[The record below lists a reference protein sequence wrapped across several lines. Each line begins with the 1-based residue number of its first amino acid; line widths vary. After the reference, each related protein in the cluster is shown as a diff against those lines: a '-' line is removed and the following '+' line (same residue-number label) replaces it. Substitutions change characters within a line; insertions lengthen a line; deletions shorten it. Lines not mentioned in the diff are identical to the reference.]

1 MRTFRPAILA
11 TLILAL
17 SAIGYSSN
25 PKVRKTRIRVPVWCS
40 AEKTLTPASLK
51 AKVDGSDVKVLR
63 LRGPADDLVLLL
75 VLDLT
80 GDLTM
85 IHLAREALTDELK
98 EFPAN
103 AHVALLR
110 AQDGLQVTQDPT
122 PDRDAIITAMAL
134 LTPSGKPGLLEAVQP
149 ALTIA
154 DSILDKANVRAAVLF
169 VTDSNI
175 YNYREDY
182 TNPVIN
188 SSDSRDLSRR
198 FPEGLIRERTA
209 QLSAEAARSGAPLF
223 IVHLDYRRDRLN
235 EAYQIGLS
243 EVAQATGGEARF
255 CRSPG
260 EIAPSIT
267 AILRSI
273 RDHYRVD
280 IGLPETTSRS
290 VQLQLE
296 TEGETL
302 QYRQRYT
309 LK

>member
-1 MRTFRPAILA
+1 MRNARPAFITA
-11 TLILAL
+11 LILIL
-17 SAIGYSSN
+17 SALGFSAS
-25 PKVRKTRIRVPVWCS
+25 PKIRRTRVRVPVWCS
-40 AEKTLTPASLK
+40 PESKLVPASLK
-51 AKVDGSDVKVLR
+51 ARVDGSEVKVLR
-63 LRGPADDLVLLL
+63 LRGPAEDLVLLL

-80 GDLTM
+80 GDLAL
-85 IHLAREALTDELK
+85 IDLARESLKDEIK

-103 AHVALLR
+103 THVALLR
-110 AQDGLQVTQDPT
+110 AQDGLQVIQDPT
-122 PDRDAIITAMAL
+122 PDRDILFEAMAAMA
-134 LTPSGKPGLLEAVQP
+134 PSGKAGLLEAVQP

-198 FPEGLIRERTA
+198 FPEGLIKERTS
-209 QLSAEAARSGAPLF
+209 QLSAEAARAGAPLF

-235 EAYQIGLS
+235 EAYQTGLS
-243 EVAQATGGEARF
+243 EVAQSTGGEARF

-260 EIAPSIT
+260 EIAGSIAGVLNT
-267 AILRSI
+267 I
-273 RDHYRVD
+273 REHYRVD
-280 IGLPETTSRS
+280 IALPETAARS
-290 VQLQLE
+290 VQVQLE
-296 TEGETL
+296 AGEQSL

-309 LK
+309 LR